1 LKKVITKI
9 KLIQFATIRMHN
21 NIMNNSINKL
31 NKEQLTELSSLF
43 ESVSNRQ
50 LKDFGNIG
58 ASNKADGSL
67 ITSCDLWSDETIVNG
82 LSKIAPNEGIL
93 SEEGEKNIPKSNA
106 FWIVD
111 PLDGTTNFAAGIP
124 FWSISIARFVNGEP
138 QSSFLI
144 IPTLKKSFLAI
155 KGEGVWLNKQKI
167 CCEKNL
173 QRSACVSLC
182 SRSIKILQINP
193 KDIFP
198 GKIRLLG
205 VSSLNLTSV
214 AMGQTFGAIEATPKI
229 WDIAA
234 AWLILE
240 ELDCIIDWLDI
251 NPTNLTPG
259 QDLSDVNFPLIAGR
273 TKKNINDLRPWGN
286 LLIKK

>member
-1 LKKVITKI
+1 
-9 KLIQFATIRMHN
+9 MHN
-21 NIMNNSINKL
+21 NKMKDSTNTLSNNQLEEL
-31 NKEQLTELSSLF
+31 NSLF
-43 ESVSNRQ
+43 ESICERQ
-50 LKDFGNIG
+50 LKDFGNIT

-67 ITSCDLWSDETIVNG
+67 ITSCDLWSDQTIVNG
-82 LSKIAPNEGIL
+82 LSRIAPNEGVL
-93 SEEGEKNIPKSNA
+93 SEEGEKKIPNSDA

-124 FWSISIARFVNGEP
+124 FWSISVARFVNGKP

-167 CCEKNL
+167 FCDNNFQK
-173 QRSACVSLC
+173 SACVSLC

-193 KDIFP
+193 KEIFP

-240 ELDCIIDWLDI
+240 ELNCIVDWLEI
-251 NPTNLTPG
+251 NPCNLKPGEDLTNI
-259 QDLSDVNFPLIAGR
+259 NFPLIAGR
-273 TKKNINDLRPWGN
+273 TKKNIRDLKPWGN
-286 LLIKK
+286 LLITN